1 MTRYWVLYRATHPV
15 NCSVKPMINGPK
27 SQRTFSIIIKLISFG
42 RNHYQKSEKSHIFS
56 LPGHRPESVHF
67 ESVCFILA
75 PIREKTRRRVLPRDW
90 IQTQFLSVPDTFSR
104 YPNIYLKLSNS
115 IFCSSV
121 VAGRL
126 GESAE
131 AFPAPTFNTTFI
143 THQRPETEAIK
154 GTQEPQP
161 ALTFVCSAKFLTTL
175 AAEKT
180 YLGDWRLGKW
190 LK

>member
-1 MTRYWVLYRATHPV
+1 
-15 NCSVKPMINGPK
+15 MINGPK

-104 YPNIYLKLSNS
+104 YPNIYLKLN
-115 IFCSSV
+115 FLLKCCHRLPAQTRRVCSS
-121 VAGRL
+121 L
-126 GESAE
+126 ST
-131 AFPAPTFNTTFI
+131 PTFITTTFI
-143 THQRPETEAIK
+143 TSSHRRQKTIK
-154 GTQEPQP
+154 RDTGASQAAQ
-161 ALTFVCSAKFLTTL
+161 AGLTFVCSLQIPHDTL
-175 AAEKT
+175 GARKT
-180 YLGDWRLGKW
+180 YLGDWESD
-190 LK
+190 